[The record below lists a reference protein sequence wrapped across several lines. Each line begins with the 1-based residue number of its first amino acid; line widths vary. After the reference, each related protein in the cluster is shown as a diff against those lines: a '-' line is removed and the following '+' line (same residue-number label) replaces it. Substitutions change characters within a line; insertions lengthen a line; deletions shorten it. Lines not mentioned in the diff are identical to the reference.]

1 MEGRITSCG
10 DLIRCKK
17 IKETATLTAGAQ
29 SAKRNPLLGRR
40 KPPGRGFLFMK
51 TNIRVADKAGE
62 LRVVGNARR
71 YPIRI
76 QHSRKHP
83 SI

>member
-1 MEGRITSCG
+1 
-10 DLIRCKK
+10 
-17 IKETATLTAGAQ
+17 
-29 SAKRNPLLGRR
+29 
-40 KPPGRGFLFMK
+40 MK